1 MPIWLIIR
9 PYWLTLAKLPA
20 CLLKS
25 CNSFPWPW
33 FGPSTPPRQQS
44 LGTYIVPKDLKDSPL
59 PGAERTWFTDG
70 SSFIFEGQREAGTAV
85 TVETEVIWAQSLPPG
100 TSAQRAELITLT
112 QALIMEK
119 GLAVNIYTDSR
130 YAFATAHVHG
140 AVYQERGLLT
150 TKGKTIKN
158 KE

>member
-1 MPIWLIIR
+1 M
-9 PYWLTLAKLPA
+9 
-20 CLLKS
+20 
-25 CNSFPWPW
+25 
-33 FGPSTPPRQQS
+33 
-44 LGTYIVPKDLKDSPL
+44 
-59 PGAERTWFTDG
+59 ETD
-70 SSFIFEGQREAGTAV
+70 
-85 TVETEVIWAQSLPPG
+85 VIWAQSLPPG

-150 TKGKTIKN
+150 T
-158 KE
+158 EE